1 MIEAA
6 DEKCTE
12 ERKQTEATRTQ
23 NLAMIGNMLH
33 PSVPISND
41 EVLCSVVCVRACVRA
56 CVCAC
61 TLVYPYQMT
70 RYCIVLCVCACV
82 YPSVPII

>member
-1 MIEAA
+1 VTQIKKVVSLIEEA

-41 EVLCSVVCVRACVRA
+41 EVVCWCNGVCS
-56 CVCAC
+56 
-61 TLVYPYQMT
+61 TL
-70 RYCIVLCVCACV
+70 IVQS
-82 YPSVPII
+82 PFIIYYSALQCPALKV